1 MGRTRNTAQRQA
13 IAQRLEELSS
23 FVSAQQL
30 HDDLAKSGSRI
41 GLATVYR
48 TLQVL
53 LDEGEVDVLRTDSEL
68 LYRSCDSTEHHHHLV
83 CRICGRTVEVAGP
96 QIEAWARQI
105 AAEADFMDV
114 EHTLELMGTCS
125 TCAGGEKRR

>member
-1 MGRTRNTAQRQA
+1 MGRTRNTAQRQE

-23 FVSAQQL
+23 FVSSQQL

-53 LDEGEVDVLRTDSEL
+53 LDEGEVE
-68 LYRSCDSTEHHHHLV
+68 
-83 CRICGRTVEVAGP
+83 AG
-96 QIEAWARQI
+96 ARQI
-105 AAEADFMDV
+105 AAEGDCVDV

-125 TCAGGEKRR
+125 PCAGGEKRR

>member
-53 LDEGEVDVLRTDSEL
+53 WEVDVLRTDSEL

-105 AAEADFMDV
+105 AAEADFVDV